1 MPEPTGWQ
9 FWWTWAAEAATG
21 IGTMGAVIVALFGGW
36 LRAHLAAPRLEI
48 RLDNRNG
55 IYVPTVLDAGGEKI
69 DTFSRWYHLRVENKR
84 RWSPAN
90 EVRVLLLK
98 FEQRDAAG
106 QYQTTWVGELPLQ
119 WSNQH
124 ITPLA
129 PTIGPAYDCVLCS
142 VVKHPSGQ
150 HTLSLYP
157 LIRPFHLTTSWQGKA
172 EFALT
177 LQARSLDSDSNVFR
191 AAVAW
196 DGHWIDDTLEMARH
210 LVVKAS
216 SDLDM
221 PSTAALPS
229 RKGWI
234 RN

>member
-1 MPEPTGWQ
+1 MSEPTGWQ
-9 FWWTWAAEAATG
+9 FWWTWGAEAATAV
-21 IGTMGAVIVALFGGW
+21 GTIAAVIVALFGGW
-36 LRAHLAAPRLEI
+36 LRARFAAPRLEI
-48 RLDNRNG
+48 NLGDRNG
-55 IYVPTVLDAGGEKI
+55 IYVPTILNPDGEKI

-84 RWSPAN
+84 RWSPAK

-119 WSNQH
+119 WSNPQ

-157 LIRPFHLTTSWQGKA
+157 LIQPFHLTTSWQAKV

-191 AAVAW
+191 VAIAW
-196 DGHWIDDTLEMARH
+196 DGQWTDDTLQMARH
-210 LVVKAS
+210 LVVKAAPT
-216 SDLDM
+216 LDM
-221 PSTAALPS
+221 PGTAALTN
-229 RKGWI
+229 RRGI
-234 RN
+234 RA